1 MPEKCLQ
8 ISTEPTKKIQTLS
21 HQLDCVINN
30 KCNATTLSNVFY
42 IFAYIQRRRPNVVHY
57 TTHTRISIHCCIELE
72 LHQIH
77 NICHFS
83 ASQHVC
89 VCVCVVHR
97 TIAIFKCIHRVVGV
111 PCHTTHTTPSE
122 SVSLWGPMHAHGA
135 TATISQRSTIV
146 NARNTIAQNAQIQSA
161 RWIANGKKKLHRR
174 MQRRTHTERPTIATC
189 NLAAANVD
197 RGSLITD

>member
-89 VCVCVVHR
+89 VCVCCASHNCN
-97 TIAIFKCIHRVVGV
+97 FQ
-111 PCHTTHTTPSE
+111 
-122 SVSLWGPMHAHGA
+122 MHASGGRGA
-135 TATISQRSTIV
+135 MPHDPHDTIRKCLIV
-146 NARNTIAQNAQIQSA
+146 GSNART
-161 RWIANGKKKLHRR
+161 WCNGDD
-174 MQRRTHTERPTIATC
+174 
-189 NLAAANVD
+189 LAAFDD
-197 RGSLITD
+197 RQRT